1 MQIKSSLIDM
11 RLLSYF
17 ILRNALSISICRLKC
32 FGKFGLF
39 VLVCIAINSYNFYT
53 CAWILKLI
61 NKVVLRNLAIISGVT
76 IQRSNVISL

>member
-1 MQIKSSLIDM
+1 M

-39 VLVCIAINSYNFYT
+39 VLVCIAIDSYNLYT
-53 CAWILKLI
+53 CTWILKLI
-61 NKVVLRNLAIISGVT
+61 NKVVLRYLAILAGLRFSVAM
-76 IQRSNVISL
+76 